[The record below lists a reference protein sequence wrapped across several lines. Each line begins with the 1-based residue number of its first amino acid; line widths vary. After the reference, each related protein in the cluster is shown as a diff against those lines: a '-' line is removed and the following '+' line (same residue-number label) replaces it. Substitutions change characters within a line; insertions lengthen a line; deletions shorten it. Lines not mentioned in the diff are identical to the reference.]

1 MVTLYKN
8 RIIRE
13 AKNPDIID
21 KFTINNVPLTWR
33 ADTLAAL
40 NAEGYDGY
48 GNPL

>member
-1 MVTLYKN
+1 MAVLYKN

-13 AKNPDIID
+13 RKNGVANP
-21 KFTINNVPLTWR
+21 FTIDNVPNLWKLETLT
-33 ADTLAAL
+33 LL